1 VLQKREMS
9 SVKDQKEGIGLNQ
22 EIGNTRKWITL
33 GITSIATFMGTLN
46 STIVNVALPVMSQEL
61 KASINTI
68 QWVVSSYLLTTVI
81 LLLVWGKISDIYGKK
96 YIFASGTLV
105 FTLGS
110 ALCGLSHTLVM
121 LTAARI
127 IQAVGTSAM
136 FSLSMAIVSG
146 VFPSTERGKALG
158 VVGTMVAIGTIA
170 GSSLGGILV
179 SAFGW
184 PSIFMVNV
192 PIGIVGS
199 ILAII
204 FIPEVFERQENKAFD
219 LKGTVFFSLFII
231 LLFTGLLL
239 AQQGVLS
246 VSYLILAIV
255 IATVCLTI
263 FVKVEVRAKNP
274 LLNLELFR
282 EKEFMWG
289 LIAAYFSFI
298 VLNSTMLFIPFYLQ
312 DILKFR
318 TLTSGLILSV
328 YPISM
333 GIVAP
338 VSGWLSDRITHRPLT
353 VMGMAVTA
361 VAMILLSMLGQKS
374 STLEVVILLA
384 VLGSGLAIFQ
394 SPNNAR
400 VMGSVPQNQLGIAS
414 GANALFRYIG
424 LVSGS
429 TFSMIIFSFSSK
441 INISKLGGGF
451 NKISFMR
458 GISMVYLF
466 DAACAF
472 TSMAFSLI
480 GTARAATTKKEI
492 MSVDQ

>member
-1 VLQKREMS
+1 MT
-9 SVKDQKEGIGLNQ
+9 Q
-22 EIGNTRKWITL
+22 EINNIRKWITL

-46 STIVNVALPVMSQEL
+46 STIVNVALPVISQEL
-61 KASINTI
+61 KASITTI

-96 YIFASGTLV
+96 YIFASGTLM

-110 ALCGLSHTLVM
+110 ALCGLSHTLLM
-121 LTAARI
+121 LTVARI

-136 FSLSMAIVSG
+136 FSLSMAIVSS

-158 VVGTMVAIGTIA
+158 VVGTMVAIGNIA

-199 ILAII
+199 ILSFI
-204 FIPEVFERQENKAFD
+204 FIPEVGERQENKVFD
-219 LKGTVFFSLFII
+219 IKGTIFFSLFIMSLFLG
-231 LLFTGLLL
+231 LLF
-239 AQQGVLS
+239 AQQGVLP
-246 VSYLILAIV
+246 VNYLVPVIV
-255 IATVCLTI
+255 IAFVCLTT
-263 FVKVEVRAKNP
+263 FVKVEARAKNP
-274 LLNLELFR
+274 LLNLKLFR
-282 EKEFMWG
+282 EKEFSFG
-289 LIAAYFSFI
+289 LISAYFSFI

-312 DILKFR
+312 DILKFN
-318 TLTSGLILSV
+318 TLKSGLILSV

-333 GIVAP
+333 GLVAP
-338 VSGWLSDRITHRPLT
+338 ISGWLSDRITYRPLT

-361 VAMILLSMLGQKS
+361 MAMICLSMLGQKS
-374 STLEVVILLA
+374 STIGVITLLA
-384 VLGSGLAIFQ
+384 VLGCGLSIFQ

-424 LVSGS
+424 LASGS
-429 TFSMIIFSFSSK
+429 TFSMMIFSFSSK
-441 INISKLGGGF
+441 INISELTGGF
-451 NKISFMR
+451 NKCSFMR
-458 GISMVYLF
+458 GICIVYLF

-472 TSMAFSLI
+472 ASMVFSLI
-480 GTARAATTKKEI
+480 RTTRTTMLERK
-492 MSVDQ
+492 